1 MLLLLAAFAYFYFR
15 SVAAHESVE
24 DLAGKNAALLRVS
37 RGEARTDALTGLRN
51 RRALS
56 TDLASAIRESAGSE
70 ELLLVMFDLD
80 GFKSY
85 NDTFGHP
92 AGDALLQRLG
102 GRLAVAA
109 TNHSGS
115 AYRMGGDEFCVL
127 AHLLAGDAEPLLHDT
142 ISALEDSGDSW
153 SIGCSHGVAWMPSD
167 ATTESNAL
175 RMADERLYANKA
187 SRSST
192 SRQVTDA
199 LVQVITEQNASLDA
213 HVERVSELAGT
224 LAEALGQPELET
236 QRIRLAA
243 KLHDIGKTAV
253 PAAILDKPGPLTA
266 HEWEFL
272 RRHTTIGARIVS
284 AAPALANTAPLIR
297 SSHERIDGHGYPDG
311 LKGENIPFG
320 SRILA
325 VCDAFEAMTSDRIY
339 RPAIS
344 ADAALAEL
352 KRNRGTQFDKTI
364 VDAFCK
370 CVGCLGADQHIVSAG
385 TESSSPRTR
394 GGQPSSKI
402 TAPPGQYEGG
412 ALALST
418 SSGS

>member
-1 MLLLLAAFAYFYFR
+1 
-15 SVAAHESVE
+15 
-24 DLAGKNAALLRVS
+24 
-37 RGEARTDALTGLRN
+37 
-51 RRALS
+51 
-56 TDLASAIRESAGSE
+56 
-70 ELLLVMFDLD
+70 
-80 GFKSY
+80 
-85 NDTFGHP
+85 
-92 AGDALLQRLG
+92 
-102 GRLAVAA
+102 
-109 TNHSGS
+109 
-115 AYRMGGDEFCVL
+115 
-127 AHLLAGDAEPLLHDT
+127 
-142 ISALEDSGDSW
+142 
-153 SIGCSHGVAWMPSD
+153 
-167 ATTESNAL
+167 
-175 RMADERLYANKA
+175 
-187 SRSST
+187 
-192 SRQVTDA
+192 
-199 LVQVITEQNASLDA
+199 
-213 HVERVSELAGT
+213 
-224 LAEALGQPELET
+224 EALGQPELET

-370 CVGCLGADQHIVSAG
+370 CVGCLGADQHIGSAG
-385 TESSSPRTR
+385 
-394 GGQPSSKI
+394 
-402 TAPPGQYEGG
+402 
-412 ALALST
+412 
-418 SSGS
+418 